1 MDPGSE
7 GSLPQETPS
16 AKTGRLF
23 RKYVLFLAGVVLL
36 ALLSSATIQYQFL
49 VRDFTDFSVRLQRE
63 QAQAAADKID
73 DFIQDIERQIA
84 WTAQLP
90 WAAATLDEWRL
101 DVARLLQ
108 QVPAITEYRRLDSR
122 GMEQLRVSRLAPDRI
137 AGGGDFSKD
146 DAFTKAMASGVYH
159 GPVGFRRESE
169 PYMTIALRGAGND
182 VSIAEVNLKFIWDLV
197 SQRKVGNRGRAY
209 VVSDDGRLIAHPN
222 LNLVLRNTDASQLSQ
237 VRTARADGPAAAPEH
252 ERAVKDL
259 EGRQVLAASAR
270 IPTLDWL
277 LVTEL
282 PTEEAFAPLDA
293 AIRRTALI
301 VIGALLIAVLA
312 GFLLART
319 MVGPIEALRIGAMKI
334 GAGDF
339 EQRIEIKTKDEVEAL
354 ADQFNLMAA
363 RLQESHAT
371 LQQRVERR
379 TAELTSANRRLVSA
393 GERLRRVNAFKT
405 EMLGIVAHDL
415 KNPISVIITRAE
427 VLSKIDDLS
436 PSAREKI
443 AAQADA
449 ISEAGRQLV
458 EKVDEL
464 LADAMAEANEITIRR
479 APVNILALI
488 SEVINANRP
497 LTEKKEQKLAVAM
510 PASLTVMCDHDRL
523 REALDNLVSNA
534 IKYTQPG
541 GSINLAVMTDED
553 QALITVADNGAG
565 LTSDD
570 LARLFGRFQPLSA
583 KPTGG
588 EASTGLGL
596 SIVKRIVEL
605 HGGKVSARSAGIG
618 QGSRFT
624 ISLPLLAGNS
634 VGQQASSGEEEGLTK
649 KPNSGMILVV
659 DDDNDVRKAL
669 DVWLR
674 LEGISAIFAA
684 SADEALA
691 VVAGNG
697 VRPSLI
703 VSDYNL
709 HGGANGIKNIVALRK
724 ALGWQV
730 PAILLT
736 GDSTRSTQ
744 ETIVSNGLVAL
755 IKPWKGD
762 ELTQLIRRLQKSED
776 NIAQLV

>member
-1 MDPGSE
+1 M
-7 GSLPQETPS
+7 
-16 AKTGRLF
+16 
-23 RKYVLFLAGVVLL
+23 LL

-122 GMEQLRVSRLAPDRI
+122 VWSNCVCRGSRPTGSQAAAI
-137 AGGGDFSKD
+137 
-146 DAFTKAMASGVYH
+146 
-159 GPVGFRRESE
+159 FRRITHSQRRWQPESTTGPSGSGAKSE

-182 VSIAEVNLKFIWDLV
+182 VGIAEVNLKFIWDLV

-282 PTEEAFAPLDA
+282 PAEEAFAPLDA
-293 AIRRTALI
+293 AVRRTALI
-301 VIGALLIAVLA
+301 LIGALLIAVLA

-379 TAELTSANRRLVSA
+379 TAELTSANRRA
-393 GERLRRVNAFKT
+393 RLR
-405 EMLGIVAHDL
+405 G
-415 KNPISVIITRAE
+415 
-427 VLSKIDDLS
+427 
-436 PSAREKI
+436 
-443 AAQADA
+443 
-449 ISEAGRQLV
+449 
-458 EKVDEL
+458 
-464 LADAMAEANEITIRR
+464 
-479 APVNILALI
+479 
-488 SEVINANRP
+488 
-497 LTEKKEQKLAVAM
+497 
-510 PASLTVMCDHDRL
+510 
-523 REALDNLVSNA
+523 
-534 IKYTQPG
+534 
-541 GSINLAVMTDED
+541 
-553 QALITVADNGAG
+553 
-565 LTSDD
+565 
-570 LARLFGRFQPLSA
+570 
-583 KPTGG
+583 
-588 EASTGLGL
+588 
-596 SIVKRIVEL
+596 
-605 HGGKVSARSAGIG
+605 
-618 QGSRFT
+618 
-624 ISLPLLAGNS
+624 
-634 VGQQASSGEEEGLTK
+634 
-649 KPNSGMILVV
+649 
-659 DDDNDVRKAL
+659 
-669 DVWLR
+669 
-674 LEGISAIFAA
+674 
-684 SADEALA
+684 
-691 VVAGNG
+691 
-697 VRPSLI
+697 
-703 VSDYNL
+703 
-709 HGGANGIKNIVALRK
+709 
-724 ALGWQV
+724 
-730 PAILLT
+730 
-736 GDSTRSTQ
+736 
-744 ETIVSNGLVAL
+744 
-755 IKPWKGD
+755 
-762 ELTQLIRRLQKSED
+762 
-776 NIAQLV
+776 